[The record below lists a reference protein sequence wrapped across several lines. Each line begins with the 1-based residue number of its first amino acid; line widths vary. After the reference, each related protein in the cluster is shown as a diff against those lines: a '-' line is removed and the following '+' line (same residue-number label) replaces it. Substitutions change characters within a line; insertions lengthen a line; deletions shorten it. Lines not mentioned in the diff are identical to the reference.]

1 MLDLANLPNP
11 EDVPPEGDTDDEFLS
26 GNNEAFASPMSG
38 APIQLEGDDYDQF
51 FNDFHYE
58 LLLARGR
65 NIREDDIT
73 RWRDYYH
80 LRKPE
85 VPYEGAPAHTLP
97 IVRGKVRG
105 FVSHAWKSMNRDPF
119 YIMRTYSEK
128 AGDARNSLETLMERE
143 LDRVNAQRQIKLSL
157 KEAGITGTC
166 FLGTSVVPDPND
178 DTQFIFPVKAYR
190 LENFYV
196 SPVGVEDLRDAST
209 FVRTEMPQHVIDSFV
224 ERGFFDEAAAER
236 LNNPNTHKPIAL
248 EEERDQEGR
257 GVAFDTDNSTYE
269 IYECYYRW
277 QGTLYHV
284 YYSELSNI
292 ILHLQES
299 PYREAIGDMPPYQP
313 VRLDPELNY
322 VYGTGI
328 AHATEAAQDITDFAY
343 NAHQA
348 QNQHAIAP
356 IMFVKDDSEAYHV
369 LAEQGAVPGG
379 IYPTVG
385 DPRAEVYPLQ
395 VPPAQLAP
403 QEIGLAKQVA
413 DGATFFDNY
422 FTGEP
427 LQSVRSATEVSM
439 VSNASTTLL
448 SDYMDS
454 IAYDLGKFAQLHWAL
469 IYEFKIKRDKIVDV
483 AGGDGQYL
491 VADEEID
498 EQEYTQRLIEFAMQ
512 RGMDPEMAQQMVMQ
526 YQAQRR
532 EYVPGAN
539 RDDFEWIVNGQQLVP
554 DKLARAGQYERLMSM
569 VPLLQMAA
577 QFRPAWH
584 LMKDYL
590 ETLDIHSWRKYL
602 PPEPPAQE
610 MDLDQMMQYAGMV
623 QQMRQGGGS

>member
-1 MLDLANLPNP
+1 MLDLANNLI
-11 EDVPPEGDTDDEFLS
+11 PPEGEEDNLIPPTPPRF
-26 GNNEAFASPMSG
+26 GGASAVP
-38 APIQLEGDDYDQF
+38 PIALQGEEYERF

-58 LLLARGR
+58 FLLSRGR
-65 NIREDDIT
+65 NIRETDIE

-97 IVRGKVRG
+97 VVRGKVRG

-119 YIMRTYSEK
+119 YVTRTYSED
-128 AGDARNSLETLMERE
+128 AGDIRNALETLMERE
-143 LDRVNAQRQIKLSL
+143 LDRVNAQRQIKLAI
-157 KEAGITGTC
+157 KEAGLTGTC
-166 FLGTSVVPDPND
+166 FLGTSVAPDPND
-178 DTQFIFPVKAYR
+178 ETKFIFPIKAYR

-196 SPVGVEDLRDAST
+196 SPVGVEDLSDSST
-209 FVRTEMPQHVIDSFV
+209 FLRTEMPQHVIDSFV
-224 ERGFFDEAAAER
+224 DRGFFDEQAVER
-236 LNNPNTHKPIAL
+236 LNNPNTHKPISV
-248 EEERDQEGR
+248 EEERAQGNQR
-257 GVAFDTDNSTYE
+257 TAFDTDNSTYE
-269 IYECYYRW
+269 IFECYYRHE
-277 QGTLYHV
+277 GTLYHV
-284 YYSELSNI
+284 YYSELSNV

-299 PYREAIGDMPPYQP
+299 PYRDAIGDVPPYQP
-313 VRLDPELNY
+313 IRIDPELNY

-379 IYPTVG
+379 VYPTIG

-403 QEIGLAKQVA
+403 QEIGLAKQIA
-413 DGATFFDNY
+413 DQATFADNY

-427 LQSVRSATEVSM
+427 IENVRSATEVNM
-439 VSNASTTLL
+439 MSNAATTLL

-454 IAYDLGKFAQLHWAL
+454 LAYDLSKFAQLHWAL
-469 IYEFKIKRDKIVDV
+469 IYQFKISREKIVDV
-483 AGGDGQYL
+483 AGTSGQYA

-498 EQEYTQRLIEFAMQ
+498 EMEYTQRLIEFAVSK
-512 RGMDPEMAQQMVMQ
+512 GMDPMQAQQMILQ
-526 YQAQRR
+526 YQSMKH
-532 EYVPGAN
+532 EYIPGAN

-590 ETLDIHSWRKYL
+590 ETLDIHAWRKYL
-602 PPEPPAQE
+602 PPEPPQQD
-610 MDLDQMMQYAGMV
+610 MDLETMMQFAGMV